1 MIEKQKHIKQEG
13 WMLEKKKDERG
24 FAEEVLIDALKNL
37 GWMECPPAKHGDQ
50 LMNNHQKLLKEF
62 KHLLDDYEHLN
73 ACIQNVSYISQYNVI
88 DRSDEIERL
97 RDILEEIKSK

>member
-1 MIEKQKHIKQEG
+1 MIEKQKYIKLER

-50 LMNNHQKLLKEF
+50 LMNNHQNLLKEF
-62 KHLLDDYEHLN
+62 QQLLDDYEHLN
-73 ACIQNVSYISQYNVI
+73 ACMQNVNISRHNII
-88 DRSDEIERL
+88 DRSDFIAQW
-97 RDILEEIKSK
+97 RDILEEIKLNG